1 MKIAIV
7 SDSHDNVPNIDKM
20 LAFCKKE
27 KIETII
33 HCGDVCA
40 SDTLEYLADN
50 FTGEI
55 WWTSGNVHGEL
66 DVMVGFQKNLP
77 KLHYLKDNSLVVIP
91 NVVLKIGLTH
101 FPDVAKQ
108 MAETKKYDFVFH
120 GHTHQPW
127 ETTVGNCKVVNP
139 GTLAGMFNKATFAV
153 LNTETKN
160 LELKL
165 LELL

>member
-1 MKIAIV
+1 MRIAIV
-7 SDSHDNVPNIDKM
+7 SDSHDNIPNIDKM

-27 KIETII
+27 KIETMI

-40 SDTLEYLADN
+40 PDTLKYLADN

-66 DVMVGFQKNLP
+66 DLMIDFQKKLS
-77 KLHYLKDNSLVVIP
+77 KLHYVKDGSLISIP
-91 NVVLKIGLTH
+91 NVVLKIGITH
-101 FPDVAKQ
+101 YPDVAKKL
-108 MAETKKYDFVFH
+108 AADNDLDFVFH

-127 ETTVGNCKVVNP
+127 EAIVGNCKVVNP